1 MPPPGPPGRPPRV
14 GSVPLALLLGLVSIF
29 TTTTLGGVFFLGSRT
44 DVVTDIPPFL
54 LPETIARVWLDP
66 TLRSW
71 GLRFALPTL
80 WILLCHEMGHYL
92 VCRRYRLPVTP
103 PYFVPAPIGLGTF
116 GAFIRIRGAI
126 RSRRELLD
134 VGISGPIAGFAA
146 LVPILIYGVARSI
159 PVVPPSPPAH
169 DPSGGLLLFLPGHSM
184 LVAGLSWIFHG
195 TLPEGAVLNPH
206 PLMLAGWVG
215 LFATML
221 NLLPLGQLDGGHVLY
236 AAVGRVQWRLAW
248 PLWIALALAG
258 FLWSGWWLW
267 CVVVGLLGVRHPPV
281 RDETTTLDP
290 LRRGLALAGLL
301 LFLVCFMPVPIRGV
315 PVGF

>member
-1 MPPPGPPGRPPRV
+1 M
-14 GSVPLALLLGLVSIF
+14 SIF

-54 LPETIARVWLDP
+54 LPETIVRVWLDP
-66 TLRSW
+66 AVRSW

-80 WILLCHEMGHYL
+80 WILFCHEMGHYL

-103 PYFVPAPIGLGTF
+103 PYFVPAPLGLGTF

-146 LVPILIYGVARSI
+146 LVPILIYGVARSA
-159 PVVPPSPPAH
+159 PVVPPSPPPG
-169 DPSGGLLLFLPGHSM
+169 DPTGGLLLFLPGKSL
-184 LVAGLSWIFHG
+184 LVVGLTHLFHG

-206 PLMLAGWVG
+206 PWMLAGWVG

-221 NLLPLGQLDGGHVLY
+221 NLLPLGQLDGGHTLY
-236 AAVGRVQWRLAW
+236 AATGRLQWRLAW
-248 PLWIALALAG
+248 PLWGALALAG

-267 CVVVGLLGVRHPPV
+267 TVLVGILGVRHPPV
-281 RDETTTLDP
+281 RDETTPLDP
-290 LRRGLALAGLL
+290 FRRGLALVGLL
-301 LFLVCFMPVPIRGV
+301 LFVVCFMPVPIRGV